1 MTDTRE
7 ELLAKRAEIDAKLAA
22 LDAPHWICSGIPDEA
37 VEAGI
42 AAWDKAK
49 HDLEN
54 YTSGETADWDEGMIV
69 CAIYKAMAP
78 LIPAPL
84 PMGED
89 EIEALAR
96 ECAQKAR
103 DAHHGDFLNIAT
115 ENAARLA
122 IRETLRRVPAWPGE
136 EELREMAYETAEAC
150 RVMRGPDAAFTVSDE
165 EAALEMAR
173 RLKARMGAGGG
184 AKIEPYIVYADDE
197 GWFDWHGGECPV
209 PAGTRVGVRFR
220 IGGENR
226 LALASIWVWEH
237 DDHPYDIVAYR
248 ILSGEEA

>member
-1 MTDTRE
+1 MTPTRE
-7 ELLAKRAEIDAKLAA
+7 ELLAQRAEIDAKLAA
-22 LDAPHWICSGIPDEA
+22 LDAERDWICSGIPDEA

-69 CAIYKAMAP
+69 CAIYKAMVP
-78 LIPAPL
+78 LAPAPT

-89 EIEALAR
+89 EIEELAR

-122 IRETLRRVPAWPGE
+122 IRETLRRIIPGE
-136 EELREMAYETAEAC
+136 EA
-150 RVMRGPDAAFTVSDE
+150 
-165 EAALEMAR
+165 
-173 RLKARMGAGGG
+173 
-184 AKIEPYIVYADDE
+184 
-197 GWFDWHGGECPV
+197 
-209 PAGTRVGVRFR
+209 
-220 IGGENR
+220 
-226 LALASIWVWEH
+226 
-237 DDHPYDIVAYR
+237 
-248 ILSGEEA
+248 

>member
-1 MTDTRE
+1 MTPTRE
-7 ELLAKRAEIDAKLAA
+7 ELLAQRAEIDAKLAA
-22 LDAPHWICSGIPDEA
+22 LDAQPDWICSGIPDEA

-78 LIPAPL
+78 LAPAPT

-89 EIEALAR
+89 EIEALASKI
-96 ECAQKAR
+96 AQDGSLWASQR
-103 DAHHGDFLNIAT
+103 DLV
-115 ENAARLA
+115 RLA

-136 EELREMAYETAEAC
+136 FLADGEALLIAFAEGTNWTPEKRAAYSRFAS
-150 RVMRGPDAAFTVSDE
+150 VI
-165 EAALEMAR
+165 R

-209 PAGTRVGVRFR
+209 PAETRVEYKLRYGAVRAAKAWQ
-220 IGGENR
+220 
-226 LALASIWVWEH
+226 LVWGH
-237 DDHPYDIVAYR
+237 CANPSAYDIVAYR
-248 ILSGEEA
+248 IIPGEEA